1 MKLAEFNK
9 GVELIKDFLDS
20 EYRNKNFS
28 IAPTTT
34 DNFDKFVAET
44 EANGY
49 MTISLE
55 GCENTI
61 YKTDDCSGVFY
72 NILARVWHDTH
83 HLNSH
88 LGFSANDEKIVCDLQ
103 IQEFLDWCIDN
114 NLGDEYKS
122 DVSNAIKII
131 KADIVGQLEYYD
143 KFKQF
148 VPIQINF
155 ILEYLGVE
163 R

>member
-1 MKLAEFNK
+1 MTLAEFNK
-9 GVELIKDFLDS
+9 GVELIKEFLDS
-20 EYRNKNFS
+20 EYRNQNYS

-49 MTISLE
+49 ITISLE

-61 YKTDDCSGVFY
+61 YKTEQNSGVVY
-72 NILARVWHDTH
+72 NILARLWHDTH

-88 LGFSANDEKIVCDLQ
+88 LGFGANDEKIVCDLQ
-103 IQEFLDWCIDN
+103 IQEFLDWCSIDN
-114 NLGDEYKS
+114 NQN

-148 VPIQINF
+148 VPNQINF

>member
-1 MKLAEFNK
+1 MTLERFNN
-9 GVELIKDFLDS
+9 GIKVIKAFLDDV
-20 EYRNKNFS
+20 YRNKNFS

-49 MTISLE
+49 ITVTLE

-72 NILARVWHDTH
+72 NILARVWHDTW

-88 LGFSANDEKIVCDLQ
+88 LNFSASDEKIVCELQ
-103 IQEFLDWCIDN
+103 IQEFKEWFNKNDN
-114 NLGDEYKS
+114 KLLEDC
-122 DVSNAIKII
+122 IKII

-148 VPIQINF
+148 VPHQISF
-155 ILEYLGVE
+155 IMGYLGVE